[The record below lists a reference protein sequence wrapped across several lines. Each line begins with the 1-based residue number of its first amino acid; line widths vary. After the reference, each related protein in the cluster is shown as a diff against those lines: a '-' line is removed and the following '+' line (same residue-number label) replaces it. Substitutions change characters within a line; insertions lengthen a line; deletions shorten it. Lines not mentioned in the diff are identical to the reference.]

1 MRTYQMLN
9 ITGNDIEERVVEAI
23 RETKEELHNLTTER
37 TCKIYSDSVARNLMK
52 RHVIQKRIY
61 TKKYNYS
68 YDHQFNIV
76 PITEKLSFLIDL
88 CYSQFGNE
96 AYPDLLKKGYQL
108 IPSSELSNY
117 LGIVGQGK
125 DSVNRQ
131 NNRGVSSKKR

>member
-1 MRTYQMLN
+1 MSVYQLLN
-9 ITGNDIEERVVEAI
+9 ITGKDLETRVVEAI
-23 RETKEELHNLTTER
+23 QETKEELHDLTTER

-52 RHVIQKRIY
+52 RHVIQKRVY

-76 PITEKLSFLIDL
+76 PVNEQVSFLIDL
-88 CYSQFGNE
+88 CFSQFENE
-96 AYPDLLKKGYQL
+96 AYPDLLTKGYQL

-125 DSVNRQ
+125 ASVNRQ
-131 NNRGVSSKKR
+131 NNKGVSSKKR